1 MSLLTIIQ
9 GGLGMTFDFWAQD
22 RRHRDGQ
29 RLPLSAFS
37 LVLLS
42 ALVMPGPALA
52 ETVTQEKQR
61 PAKDMRYRKRVIVA
75 PTGAEIP
82 RRIDYQSLGTRDTLL
97 LPKYRPSYGQ
107 QNFDSAAQ
115 ANGQSQYRS
124 VGTDDGGLSA
134 GAGQSNLVPGSSS
147 LPRANRNGI
156 VPPPP
161 PAQSNL
167 LPRSLTT
174 STDTGAVA
182 QSATARSIDP
192 PSRTNVHVPLSAN
205 RINQIK
211 NDANLLAKKG
221 KLHEAQALLE
231 KYSRE
236 YPQDVALKTE
246 LAKINLARA
255 KNYSKAGDHALAA
268 KHARLAVANAKAAP
282 EIGASAESTLHSS
295 IAKLGVNPKNAEQR
309 KVLGDKLSAQNRH
322 SEALVE
328 YQAAAKLSP
337 SVANHVS
344 VGNAAAMSGQ
354 HMEAKAA
361 YQEALELNPDSSSAL
376 RQLGMTRL
384 KLRDYTG
391 ASADLTRALILDQS
405 DKVAANALIGLWRE
419 QVASRPSD
427 PNSHLGLARALQV
440 AGDLTA
446 AQAEY
451 KTVVQLN
458 PSHPHLPAA
467 RQSFKLALAKQ
478 EAKKAYDLAQSLE
491 KEGALSAAYQKAS
504 DAVGL
509 YPSDKNYKAYWETLG
524 EKIRAQGIPA
534 APPPLSPEA
543 AAQLAALAQPGE
555 QPPQASLPTAQNLGL
570 AQTPAAQQAQFAGEN
585 GYRPMNTDTQV
596 SSISNFLSTMRDFT
610 VQQQN
615 QIDTA
620 SKATREALKSLGT
633 GGAVPAIE
641 ATASSTTTTTATAT
655 AATADEAL
663 ASATQALANTTGGIA
678 AATPAAQ
685 ATTPMSLT
693 GLAMGA
699 RDAATSGG
707 GSTLGNMMNYGST
720 TMPALSTGRFKMIN
734 QSDVSNI
741 LQKAGNRFTQAPT
754 SGEQTALGAYPAPSG
769 AYPAPSAAYPAPVA
783 SYPAPSGAY
792 IAQQNSSFAAPQ
804 AVAFNP
810 QATMPTVPA
819 VNALSPQV
827 APLIQQSAPQAM
839 TQSMPQA
846 TPQNGLYDNNQS
858 AINNP
863 SSPFGATQS
872 QANQGDQMI
881 QSMRQAAPQ
890 KYLNENTPGEQ
901 AVATNLPPS
910 ASAAPLALKPAL
922 PIPQTSARLYLA
934 GVKAGKND
942 VQLKVLLRNDG
953 ATAIKLPGTTDGVL
967 RSNGKAD
974 QSIKVS
980 FGSRNLSVGGS
991 VSGTIT
997 VPGASLDPSADIFI
1011 PGQNIANANLSDLH
1025 LTVPISQK

>member
-1 MSLLTIIQ
+1 
-9 GGLGMTFDFWAQD
+9 MTFDFWAQD
-22 RRHRDGQ
+22 GRHRDGQ

-37 LVLLS
+37 LLLLS

-419 QVASRPSD
+419 QVTSRPSD

-734 QSDVSNI
+734 QSDVSSI
-741 LQKAGNRFTQAPT
+741 LQKAGNRFTQAPAG
-754 SGEQTALGAYPAPSG
+754 SEQTALGAYPA
-769 AYPAPSAAYPAPVA
+769 
-783 SYPAPSGAY
+783 
-792 IAQQNSSFAAPQ
+792 
-804 AVAFNP
+804 
-810 QATMPTVPA
+810 PA

-827 APLIQQSAPQAM
+827 APLAPQGAPQAM
-839 TQSMPQA
+839 TQSMPQTMSQAMPQA

>member
-1 MSLLTIIQ
+1 
-9 GGLGMTFDFWAQD
+9 MTFDFWAQD

-37 LVLLS
+37 LLLLS

-543 AAQLAALAQPGE
+543 QAQLAALAQPGE

-615 QIDTA
+615 QIDAT

-678 AATPAAQ
+678 AAAPAAQ

-741 LQKAGNRFTQAPT
+741 LQKAGNRFTQAPAG
-754 SGEQTALGAYPAPSG
+754 SEQTALGAYPA
-769 AYPAPSAAYPAPVA
+769 
-783 SYPAPSGAY
+783 
-792 IAQQNSSFAAPQ
+792 
-804 AVAFNP
+804 
-810 QATMPTVPA
+810 PA

-827 APLIQQSAPQAM
+827 APLAPQGAPQAM
-839 TQSMPQA
+839 TQSMPQTMTPSMSQA

>member
-22 RRHRDGQ
+22 GRHRDGQ

-37 LVLLS
+37 LLLLS

-419 QVASRPSD
+419 QVTSRPSD

-734 QSDVSNI
+734 QSDVSSI
-741 LQKAGNRFTQAPT
+741 LQKAGNRFTQAPAG
-754 SGEQTALGAYPAPSG
+754 SEQTALGAYPA
-769 AYPAPSAAYPAPVA
+769 
-783 SYPAPSGAY
+783 
-792 IAQQNSSFAAPQ
+792 
-804 AVAFNP
+804 
-810 QATMPTVPA
+810 PA

-827 APLIQQSAPQAM
+827 APLAPQGAPQAM
-839 TQSMPQA
+839 TQSMPQTMSQAMPQA

>member
-37 LVLLS
+37 LLLLS

-211 NDANLLAKKG
+211 NDANLLVKKG

-543 AAQLAALAQPGE
+543 QAQLAALAQPGE

-615 QIDTA
+615 QIDAT

-678 AATPAAQ
+678 AAAPAAQ

-741 LQKAGNRFTQAPT
+741 LQKAGNRFTQAPAG
-754 SGEQTALGAYPAPSG
+754 SEQTALGAYPA
-769 AYPAPSAAYPAPVA
+769 
-783 SYPAPSGAY
+783 
-792 IAQQNSSFAAPQ
+792 
-804 AVAFNP
+804 
-810 QATMPTVPA
+810 PA

-827 APLIQQSAPQAM
+827 APLAPQGAPQAM
-839 TQSMPQA
+839 TQSMPQTMTPSMSQA

>member
-37 LVLLS
+37 LLLLS

-405 DKVAANALIGLWRE
+405 DKVAANALIGQWRE

-615 QIDTA
+615 QIDAT

-678 AATPAAQ
+678 AAAPAAQ

-734 QSDVSNI
+734 QSDVSSI
-741 LQKAGNRFTQAPT
+741 LQKAGNRFTQAPAG
-754 SGEQTALGAYPAPSG
+754 SEQTALGAYPA
-769 AYPAPSAAYPAPVA
+769 
-783 SYPAPSGAY
+783 
-792 IAQQNSSFAAPQ
+792 
-804 AVAFNP
+804 
-810 QATMPTVPA
+810 PA

-827 APLIQQSAPQAM
+827 APLAPQGAPQAM
-839 TQSMPQA
+839 TQSMPQTMSQAMPQA

-1025 LTVPISQK
+1025 LTVPISQKNRSRKNEASQYKSAEL

>member
-1 MSLLTIIQ
+1 
-9 GGLGMTFDFWAQD
+9 
-22 RRHRDGQ
+22 
-29 RLPLSAFS
+29 
-37 LVLLS
+37 
-42 ALVMPGPALA
+42 
-52 ETVTQEKQR
+52 
-61 PAKDMRYRKRVIVA
+61 
-75 PTGAEIP
+75 
-82 RRIDYQSLGTRDTLL
+82 
-97 LPKYRPSYGQ
+97 
-107 QNFDSAAQ
+107 
-115 ANGQSQYRS
+115 
-124 VGTDDGGLSA
+124 
-134 GAGQSNLVPGSSS
+134 
-147 LPRANRNGI
+147 
-156 VPPPP
+156 
-161 PAQSNL
+161 
-167 LPRSLTT
+167 
-174 STDTGAVA
+174 
-182 QSATARSIDP
+182 
-192 PSRTNVHVPLSAN
+192 
-205 RINQIK
+205 
-211 NDANLLAKKG
+211 
-221 KLHEAQALLE
+221 
-231 KYSRE
+231 
-236 YPQDVALKTE
+236 
-246 LAKINLARA
+246 
-255 KNYSKAGDHALAA
+255 
-268 KHARLAVANAKAAP
+268 
-282 EIGASAESTLHSS
+282 
-295 IAKLGVNPKNAEQR
+295 
-309 KVLGDKLSAQNRH
+309 
-322 SEALVE
+322 
-328 YQAAAKLSP
+328 
-337 SVANHVS
+337 
-344 VGNAAAMSGQ
+344 
-354 HMEAKAA
+354 
-361 YQEALELNPDSSSAL
+361 
-376 RQLGMTRL
+376 MTRL

-543 AAQLAALAQPGE
+543 QAQLAALAQPGE

-641 ATASSTTTTTATAT
+641 ATASSTTTTTVTAT

-678 AATPAAQ
+678 AAAPAAQ

-741 LQKAGNRFTQAPT
+741 LQKAGNRFTQAPAG
-754 SGEQTALGAYPAPSG
+754 SEQTALGAYPA
-769 AYPAPSAAYPAPVA
+769 
-783 SYPAPSGAY
+783 
-792 IAQQNSSFAAPQ
+792 
-804 AVAFNP
+804 
-810 QATMPTVPA
+810 PA

-827 APLIQQSAPQAM
+827 APLAPQGAPQAM
-839 TQSMPQA
+839 TQSMPQTMTPSMSQA

>member
-1 MSLLTIIQ
+1 VSLLTIIQ

-37 LVLLS
+37 LLLLS

-419 QVASRPSD
+419 QVTSRPSD

-734 QSDVSNI
+734 QSDVSSI
-741 LQKAGNRFTQAPT
+741 LQKAGNRFTQAPAG
-754 SGEQTALGAYPAPSG
+754 SEQTALGAYPA
-769 AYPAPSAAYPAPVA
+769 
-783 SYPAPSGAY
+783 
-792 IAQQNSSFAAPQ
+792 
-804 AVAFNP
+804 
-810 QATMPTVPA
+810 PA

-827 APLIQQSAPQAM
+827 APLAPQGAPQAM
-839 TQSMPQA
+839 TQSMPQTMSQAMPQA

>member
-1 MSLLTIIQ
+1 
-9 GGLGMTFDFWAQD
+9 
-22 RRHRDGQ
+22 
-29 RLPLSAFS
+29 
-37 LVLLS
+37 
-42 ALVMPGPALA
+42 MPGSALA

-97 LPKYRPSYGQ
+97 LPKYRPTYGQ
-107 QNFDSAAQ
+107 QNFDGAAK

-134 GAGQSNLVPGSSS
+134 GSGQSNLVPGSSS
-147 LPRANRNGI
+147 LPRANRDGI

-211 NDANLLAKKG
+211 NEANLLAKKG
-221 KLHEAQALLE
+221 KLNEAQALLE

-246 LAKINLARA
+246 LAKVNLARA

-268 KHARLAVANAKAAP
+268 KHARLAVANAKASP
-282 EIGASAESTLHSS
+282 EISASAESTLHSS

-337 SVANHVS
+337 SVANHLN

-419 QVASRPSD
+419 QVTSRPSD

-440 AGDLTA
+440 AGDLSA

-534 APPPLSPEA
+534 APPPLSPQA

-570 AQTPAAQQAQFAGEN
+570 AQTPEAQQAQFAGEN

-610 VQQQN
+610 LQQQN

-620 SKATREALKSLGT
+620 AKATREALKSIST
-633 GGAVPAIE
+633 GGAVPAVA

-678 AATPAAQ
+678 AAAPAAQ

-720 TMPALSTGRFKMIN
+720 TMPALSSGRFKMIN
-734 QSDVSNI
+734 KSDVSNI
-741 LQKAGNRFTQAPT
+741 LQKAGNRFTAAPAG
-754 SGEQTALGAYPAPSG
+754 SEQTALGAYPAPSG
-769 AYPAPSAAYPAPVA
+769 AYPAPGTYPAPSAAYPAPAASYPAPAA

-804 AVAFNP
+804 SIAFNP
-810 QATMPTVPA
+810 QATMPSVPA

-827 APLIQQSAPQAM
+827 APLTQQGAPQGM
-839 TQSMPQA
+839 PQGMPQSMSQAMPQS
-846 TPQNGLYDNNQS
+846 GLYDNNQS

-872 QANQGDQMI
+872 QLNQGSQMI

-901 AVATNLPPS
+901 AVATSLPPS
-910 ASAAPLALKPAL
+910 ESAPAPALKPAL

-974 QSIKVS
+974 QAIKVS

>member
-9 GGLGMTFDFWAQD
+9 GGLGMIFDFLAKD
-22 RRHRDGQ
+22 SGHKLGQ
-29 RLPLSAFS
+29 NLPLSALS
-37 LVLLS
+37 LMLLS
-42 ALVMPGPALA
+42 ALVMPGQARG

-97 LPKYRPSYGQ
+97 LPKYRPTYGQ

-115 ANGQSQYRS
+115 ANGQSRYRN
-124 VGTDDGGLSA
+124 VGSDDGGLSA
-134 GAGQSNLVPGSSS
+134 GSGQSNLVPGTSS
-147 LPRANRNGI
+147 LSRANRDGI

-182 QSATARSIDP
+182 QTATARSIDP
-192 PSRTNVHVPLSAN
+192 PSRTNVHVPLSQN

-211 NDANLLAKKG
+211 IEANTLAKKG
-221 KLHEAQALLE
+221 KLGEAQALLE

-236 YPQDVALKTE
+236 YPQEVSLKTE
-246 LAKINLARA
+246 LAKVNLARA

-282 EIGASAESTLHSS
+282 EVSASAESTLHSS
-295 IAKLGVNPKNAEQR
+295 ISKLGVNPKNAEQR

-322 SEALVE
+322 GEALVE
-328 YQAAAKLSP
+328 YQAAAKLAP
-337 SVANHVS
+337 SEANHLS
-344 VGNAAAMSGQ
+344 VGNAATMSGQ

-361 YQEALELNPDSSSAL
+361 YQEALELNPDSSVAL

-391 ASADLTRALILDQS
+391 ASADLTRALILNQS
-405 DKVAANALIGLWRE
+405 DKAAANALIGLWKE

-440 AGDLTA
+440 AGDLSA

-509 YPSDKNYKAYWETLG
+509 YPSDKNYKAYWESLG

-570 AQTPAAQQAQFAGEN
+570 AQTPAAQQAAFAGEN

-610 VQQQN
+610 IQQQS

-620 SKATREALKSLGT
+620 AKATREALKSAST
-633 GGAVPAIE
+633 GGAVPAI
-641 ATASSTTTTTATAT
+641 AATTTGATSTATSAT

-678 AATPAAQ
+678 AAAPSASA
-685 ATTPMSLT
+685 TPMSLT

-699 RDAATSGG
+699 RDAATSGS
-707 GSTLGNMMNYGST
+707 GSTMGNMMAYGSN
-720 TMPALSTGRFKMIN
+720 TMPALSASGFKMIN
-734 QSDVSNI
+734 KSDVSNI
-741 LQKAGNRFTQAPT
+741 LQKAGNRFTSAPAD
-754 SGEQTALGAYPAPSG
+754 TAPPAGAYPGAVGAYPAPSG
-769 AYPAPSAAYPAPVA
+769 AYT
-783 SYPAPSGAY
+783 
-792 IAQQNSSFAAPQ
+792 AQQNSNFGAPQ
-804 AVAFNP
+804 AIAFNP

-819 VNALSPQV
+819 VNAM
-827 APLIQQSAPQAM
+827 APQMAAQ
-839 TQSMPQA
+839 T
-846 TPQNGLYDNNQS
+846 GLYDNNQS
-858 AINNP
+858 ALNTPN
-863 SSPFGATQS
+863 SPFGAGQP
-872 QANQGDQMI
+872 QINQGNQMI

-890 KYLNENTPGEQ
+890 KYLNESTPGEQ
-901 AVATNLPPS
+901 AQATSMSAAPVHSES
-910 ASAAPLALKPAL
+910 ASALPLKPAL
-922 PIPQTSARLYLA
+922 PMPQTSARLYLA

-953 ATAIKLPGTTDGVL
+953 ATAIKLPSSTDGVL
-967 RSNGKAD
+967 RSNGRAD
-974 QSIKVS
+974 QTIKVS

-997 VPGASLDPSADIFI
+997 VPGASLDPAADIFI
-1011 PGQNIANANLSDLH
+1011 PGQNLANTNLQDLH

>member
-37 LVLLS
+37 LLLLS
-42 ALVMPGPALA
+42 ALVMPGAALA

-543 AAQLAALAQPGE
+543 QAQLAALAQPGE

-615 QIDTA
+615 QIDAT

-678 AATPAAQ
+678 AAAPAAQ

-741 LQKAGNRFTQAPT
+741 LQKAGNRFTQAPAG
-754 SGEQTALGAYPAPSG
+754 SEQTALGAYPA
-769 AYPAPSAAYPAPVA
+769 
-783 SYPAPSGAY
+783 
-792 IAQQNSSFAAPQ
+792 
-804 AVAFNP
+804 
-810 QATMPTVPA
+810 PA

-827 APLIQQSAPQAM
+827 APLAPQGAPQAM
-839 TQSMPQA
+839 TQSMPQTMTPSMSQA

>member
-9 GGLGMTFDFWAQD
+9 GGLGMIFDFLAKD
-22 RRHRDGQ
+22 SGHKLGQ
-29 RLPLSAFS
+29 NLPLSALS
-37 LVLLS
+37 LMLLS
-42 ALVMPGPALA
+42 ALVMPGQARG

-97 LPKYRPSYGQ
+97 LPKYRPTYGQ

-115 ANGQSQYRS
+115 ANGQSRYRN
-124 VGTDDGGLSA
+124 VGSDDGGLSA
-134 GAGQSNLVPGSSS
+134 GSGQSNLVPGTSS
-147 LPRANRNGI
+147 LSRANRDGI

-182 QSATARSIDP
+182 QTATARSIDP
-192 PSRTNVHVPLSAN
+192 PSRTNVHVPLSQN

-211 NDANLLAKKG
+211 IEANTLAKKG
-221 KLHEAQALLE
+221 KLGEAQALLE

-236 YPQDVALKTE
+236 YPQEVSLKTE
-246 LAKINLARA
+246 LAKVNLARA

-282 EIGASAESTLHSS
+282 EVSASAESTLHSS
-295 IAKLGVNPKNAEQR
+295 ISKLGVNPKNAEQR

-322 SEALVE
+322 GEALVE
-328 YQAAAKLSP
+328 YQAAAKLAP
-337 SVANHVS
+337 SEANHLS
-344 VGNAAAMSGQ
+344 VGNAATMSGQ

-361 YQEALELNPDSSSAL
+361 YQEALELNPDSSVAL

-391 ASADLTRALILDQS
+391 ASADLTRALILNQS
-405 DKVAANALIGLWRE
+405 DKAAANALIGLWKE

-440 AGDLTA
+440 AGDLSA

-509 YPSDKNYKAYWETLG
+509 YPSDKNYKAYWESLG

-570 AQTPAAQQAQFAGEN
+570 AQTPAAQQAAFAGEN

-610 VQQQN
+610 IQQQS

-620 SKATREALKSLGT
+620 AKATREALKSIGT
-633 GGAVPAIE
+633 GGAVPAV
-641 ATASSTTTTTATAT
+641 AATTTGAATTAAT
-655 AATADEAL
+655 SAPAATADEAL

-678 AATPAAQ
+678 SADPAAS
-685 ATTPMSLT
+685 ATTPMTLT

-699 RDAATSGG
+699 RDAATSGS
-707 GSTLGNMMNYGST
+707 GSTLGNMMAYGSN
-720 TMPALSTGRFKMIN
+720 TMPALSASGFKMIN
-734 QSDVSNI
+734 KSDVSNI
-741 LQKAGNRFTQAPT
+741 LQKAGNRFTAAPADT
-754 SGEQTALGAYPAPSG
+754 APQTGAYPG
-769 AYPAPSAAYPAPVA
+769 AVGA
-783 SYPAPSGAY
+783 YPAPSGAY
-792 IAQQNSSFAAPQ
+792 IAQQNSNFGAPQ
-804 AVAFNP
+804 AIAFNP

-819 VNALSPQV
+819 VNAM
-827 APLIQQSAPQAM
+827 APQMA
-839 TQSMPQA
+839 PQ
-846 TPQNGLYDNNQS
+846 TGLYDNNQS
-858 AINNP
+858 ALNNP
-863 SSPFGATQS
+863 SSPFGAGQP
-872 QANQGDQMI
+872 QINQGNQMI

-890 KYLNENTPGEQ
+890 KYLNESTPGEQ
-901 AVATNLPPS
+901 AQATSMSAAPVHSES
-910 ASAAPLALKPAL
+910 ASALPLKPAL
-922 PIPQTSARLYLA
+922 PMPQTSARLYLA

-953 ATAIKLPGTTDGVL
+953 ATAIKLPSSTDGVL
-967 RSNGKAD
+967 RSNGRAD
-974 QSIKVS
+974 QTIKVS

-997 VPGASLDPSADIFI
+997 VPGASLDPAADIFI
-1011 PGQNIANANLSDLH
+1011 PGQNLANTNLQDLH

>member
-1 MSLLTIIQ
+1 VSLLTIIQ

-22 RRHRDGQ
+22 GRHRDGQ

-37 LVLLS
+37 LLLLS

-419 QVASRPSD
+419 QVTSRPSD

-734 QSDVSNI
+734 QSDVSSI
-741 LQKAGNRFTQAPT
+741 LQKAGNRFTQAPAG
-754 SGEQTALGAYPAPSG
+754 SEQTALGAYPA
-769 AYPAPSAAYPAPVA
+769 
-783 SYPAPSGAY
+783 
-792 IAQQNSSFAAPQ
+792 
-804 AVAFNP
+804 
-810 QATMPTVPA
+810 PA

-827 APLIQQSAPQAM
+827 APLAPQGAPQAM
-839 TQSMPQA
+839 TQSMPQTMSQAMPQA